1 MYAGQKNTFENA
13 YLQIS
18 NVSQNTIGQMQDVN
32 CSISVPSNLDP
43 DTIELGWLNENDIV
57 TNDSRVTIIK
67 YLNGTT
73 NLSSSVITTAIRF
86 NPLFEDDKG
95 AYSCY
100 SVVNES
106 IKLASINLQNFM
118 SKYIAL
124 KYELPLCKRFY
135 MLVYVYH

>member
-1 MYAGQKNTFENA
+1 MRTLMLSYFVYAGQKNTSENV

-18 NVSQNTIGQMQDVN
+18 NVSQNTIGQMQDAN
-32 CSISVPSNLDP
+32 CSISVPSNVDP

-73 NLSSSVITTAIRF
+73 NLSSSVIITAIRF
-86 NPLFEDDKG
+86 SPLFEDDKG

-100 SVVNES
+100 SVVNKS
-106 IKLASINLQNFM
+106 IKLASINLQNFI
-118 SKYIAL
+118 SK
-124 KYELPLCKRFY
+124 
-135 MLVYVYH
+135 